1 MAHCFWYHLVSFC
14 IIYLESLLIN
24 QFNLILFKVINF
36 KEYQIKYI

>member
-14 IIYLESLLIN
+14 IIYLKSLLIN

-36 KEYQIKYI
+36 KEYQIKLI